1 MPKPPEFA
9 DVAVVIPAYRAA
21 ATIGRALASVTA
33 QTVKPRQVIVVD
45 DGSPD
50 GTADA
55 ARACAGTMAG
65 IDLKVVGQE
74 NKGAGAAR
82 NRALAEAEAT
92 YVAFLD
98 ADDEWLP
105 EKLERSLAR
114 FDGPDKTLV
123 AHDVTFVENGA
134 EWLQDCARHFLAA
147 GDPYV
152 ALYRK
157 GYVGTCTTVARR
169 DAVLAAGGFDEGLA
183 TAQDFDLWLKLLA
196 DPGARFEVFAESLSR
211 YHVGADSITRHTG
224 RRLSCC
230 LEVARR
236 HAPSLR
242 QHPGFPLASVW
253 YRVLAVH
260 NEAFQ
265 VYMTR
270 KDVPGMA
277 RATLTAPLSLASLTV
292 NYLWKTRSMVSM
304 VLWLWVLGA
313 FAAYLY
319 QFRDLV
325 GPILTTLGLTGE

>member
-1 MPKPPEFA
+1 MAKPPEPA
-9 DVAVVIPAYRAA
+9 DVSVIVPAYRAA
-21 ATIGRALASVTA
+21 ATIGRALASVAA

-50 GTADA
+50 GTAEA
-55 ARACAGTMAG
+55 ARACAGAMNG
-65 IDLKVVGQE
+65 IDFKVGSQE

-105 EKLERSLAR
+105 QKLERSLAR
-114 FDGPDKTLV
+114 FDGPDKILV
-123 AHDVTFVENGA
+123 AHDVTFVEDGA
-134 EWLQDCARHFLAA
+134 ERLQDCARHFLAA
-147 GDPYV
+147 GDAYV

-157 GYVGTCTTVARR
+157 GYIGTCTAVARR
-169 DAVLAAGGFDEGLA
+169 DAVRDVGGFDERLA

-196 DPGARFEVFAESLSR
+196 DPGARFEVFPGSLSR

-224 RRLSCC
+224 RRLRCC

-236 HAPSLR
+236 HAPALR
-242 QHPGFPLASVW
+242 QRPGLPLASVC

-260 NEAFQ
+260 HEAF
-265 VYMTR
+265 R
-270 KDVPGMA
+270 AFLKRRDVPGMT
-277 RATLTAPLSLASLTV
+277 RAALSAPLSLVRLSA
-292 NYLWKTRSMVSM
+292 NYLWKTRRAVSM

-313 FAAYLY
+313 FAVYLY

-325 GPILTTLGLTGE
+325 GPIVAALGLAGD

>member
-9 DVAVVIPAYRAA
+9 DVSVVIPAYGAA
-21 ATIGRALASVTA
+21 ATIGRALASVAA
-33 QTVKPRQVIVVD
+33 QTVKPRQAIVVD

-50 GTADA
+50 GTAEA

-65 IDLKVVGQE
+65 IDLTVLRQE

-82 NRALAEAEAT
+82 NRALAEAGAT

-114 FDGPDKTLV
+114 FDGPDKILV
-123 AHDVTFVENGA
+123 AHDVTFVEDGT
-134 EWLQDCARHFLAA
+134 EWLQDCARHFLAP
-147 GDPYV
+147 GDAYV
-152 ALYRK
+152 ALFRK
-157 GYVGTCTTVARR
+157 GYIGTCTVVARR
-169 DAVLAAGGFDEGLA
+169 DAVLAVGGFDEGLA

-196 DPGARFEVFAESLSR
+196 DPDARFEVFSGPLSR
-211 YHVGADSITRHTG
+211 YHVGADSITRNTR

-236 HAPSLR
+236 HGPGLR
-242 QHPGFPLASVW
+242 RRPGSPLASLW

-265 VYMTR
+265 VFLKR
-270 KDVPGMA
+270 RDIPGMM
-277 RATLTAPLSLASLTV
+277 RTTLAAPLSLVSLTAS
-292 NYLWKTRSMVSM
+292 YLAKS
-304 VLWLWVLGA
+304 
-313 FAAYLY
+313 
-319 QFRDLV
+319 
-325 GPILTTLGLTGE
+325 